1 MKTKETVNK
10 MIVSFNFTESWWENV
25 KLKLLITLKLD
36 SLVVAMT
43 SVLFGTQLILFV
55 HILQTY
61 KIYTLIR
68 ELFDNTAIGLAFIIL
83 GLLKIIGIVINNRTI
98 KYVSIRGLL
107 FLWLVFFIAFLISP
121 PPNTVWVYSL
131 AMVILSTGSAYKEG

>member
-1 MKTKETVNK
+1 M
-10 MIVSFNFTESWWENV
+10 
-25 KLKLLITLKLD
+25 KLKLLIALKLD
-36 SLVVAMT
+36 SFVVAMT
-43 SVLFGTQLILFV
+43 SVLYGTQLILFP

-61 KIYTLIR
+61 KVYTLIR

-83 GLLKIIGIVINNRTI
+83 GLLKIIGIIFNNRTI
-98 KYVSIRGLL
+98 RHVSIRGLL

-131 AMVILSTGSAYKEG
+131 AMVILSTGSAYMEG

>member
-1 MKTKETVNK
+1 M
-10 MIVSFNFTESWWENV
+10 
-25 KLKLLITLKLD
+25 KLKLLIALKLD
-36 SLVVAMT
+36 SLVIAMT
-43 SVLFGTQLILFV
+43 SVLFGTQLILYP

-83 GLLKIIGIVINNRTI
+83 GLLKIIGIIINNRAI

-131 AMVILSTGSAYKEG
+131 AMVMLATGSAYKEG

>member
-1 MKTKETVNK
+1 MN
-10 MIVSFNFTESWWENV
+10 
-25 KLKLLITLKLD
+25 LRLLITLKLD
-36 SLVVAMT
+36 SLVVSLT
-43 SVLFGTQLILFV
+43 SILFGMQLILYP

-68 ELFDNTAIGLAFIIL
+68 ELFDNTVIGLSFIIL
-83 GLLKIIGIVINNRTI
+83 GLAKLIGIWLNNKTLKRL
-98 KYVSIRGLL
+98 SIRGLL

-131 AMVILSTGSAYKEG
+131 AMVVLATGSAFKEG

>member
-1 MKTKETVNK
+1 MN
-10 MIVSFNFTESWWENV
+10 
-25 KLKLLITLKLD
+25 LRLLITLKLD
-36 SLVVAMT
+36 SFVVSLT
-43 SVLFGTQLILFV
+43 SILFGIQLILYP

-68 ELFDNTAIGLAFIIL
+68 ELFDNTVIGMAFILLGLAK
-83 GLLKIIGIVINNRTI
+83 LLGIVLNN
-98 KYVSIRGLL
+98 KLMKQVSIRGLL

-131 AMVILSTGSAYKEG
+131 AMVVLATGSAFKEG

>member
-1 MKTKETVNK
+1 MN
-10 MIVSFNFTESWWENV
+10 
-25 KLKLLITLKLD
+25 LRLLITLKLD
-36 SLVVAMT
+36 SFVVSLT
-43 SVLFGTQLILFV
+43 SILFGMQLILYP

-68 ELFDNTAIGLAFIIL
+68 ELFDNTVIGLAFIIL
-83 GLLKIIGIVINNRTI
+83 GLAKLIGIWLNN
-98 KYVSIRGLL
+98 KFLKQFSIRGLL

-131 AMVILSTGSAYKEG
+131 AMVTLATGSAFKEG

>member
-1 MKTKETVNK
+1 M
-10 MIVSFNFTESWWENV
+10 
-25 KLKLLITLKLD
+25 KLKLLIALKLD
-36 SLVVAMT
+36 SLVIAMT
-43 SVLFGTQLILFV
+43 SILFGTQLILYP

-68 ELFDNTAIGLAFIIL
+68 ELFDNTTIGLAFIIL
-83 GLLKIIGIVINNRTI
+83 GLLKVIGIIFNNRTI
-98 KYVSIRGLL
+98 RHTAIRGLL

-131 AMVILSTGSAYKEG
+131 AMVMLATGSAYKEG